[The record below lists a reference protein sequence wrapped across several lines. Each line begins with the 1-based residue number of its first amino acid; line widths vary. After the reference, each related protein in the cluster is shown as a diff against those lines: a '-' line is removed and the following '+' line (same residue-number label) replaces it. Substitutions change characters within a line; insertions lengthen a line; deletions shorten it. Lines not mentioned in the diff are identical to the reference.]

1 MFSRTSPLFLQVSFM
16 AIKLH
21 ETSGKKKNI
30 YIYIYIYLFNLFQ
43 FFSYCLFLTFNHVSL
58 TLYFLIR
65 FVRNLC
71 VFIGLFKE
79 SALKKKNKNPF

>member
-30 YIYIYIYLFNLFQ
+30 YNPMDCNPLDSFAHGISQARILEWVDIS
-43 FFSYCLFLTFNHVSL
+43 FSRQCSTCRDQTHIFCIERWIL
-58 TLYFLIR
+58 
-65 FVRNLC
+65 
-71 VFIGLFKE
+71 
-79 SALKKKNKNPF
+79 

>member
-21 ETSGKKKNI
+21 ETYIKKKKKKRKKI
-30 YIYIYIYLFNLFQ
+30 YIYTHIYIFLNLFQ

-58 TLYFLIR
+58 TLCI
-65 FVRNLC
+65 
-71 VFIGLFKE
+71 
-79 SALKKKNKNPF
+79 S